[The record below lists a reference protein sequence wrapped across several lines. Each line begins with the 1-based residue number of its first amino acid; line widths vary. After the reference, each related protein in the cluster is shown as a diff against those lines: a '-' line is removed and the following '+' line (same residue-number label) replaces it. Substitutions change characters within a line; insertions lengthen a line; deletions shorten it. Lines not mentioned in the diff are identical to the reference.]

1 MAKKEARTKLS
12 REDMVKVI
20 KGGGSVLH
28 GGEIIT
34 DIKALP
40 DAADLAETD
49 EELADAAAEVEAE
62 EKKVAAKK
70 AKVQSKKPAA
80 KK

>member
-1 MAKKEARTKLS
+1 MAKVARTKLS

-49 EELADAAAEVEAE
+49 EELADAAAEVDAE

-70 AKVQSKKPAA
+70 TKLQSKKPAA